1 MIRKHSKLLQK
12 IKGMTISEL
21 VITLTIISI
30 LAVFVTSTY
39 SNYATR
45 TKIANQVSLVTA
57 HTRQV
62 YDLKKD
68 GKDFYLNFD
77 NSTVN
82 DYGAVTK
89 NIGESGANIIKGN
102 DEVMIRPEAV
112 DPDSVRW
119 RCIVYGDGLSES
131 SIPNHCIL
139 GSSIFF
145 RILKDNNMLIM
156 IGVKF
161 IKIIHSSVI
170 GLSLVVMKRL
180 NFGITL
186 TEYLIVVIMLQSYM
200 VIEMKSLNYLM
211 I

>member
-1 MIRKHSKLLQK
+1 MI
-12 IKGMTISEL
+12 M
-21 VITLTIISI
+21 V
-30 LAVFVTSTY
+30 
-39 SNYATR
+39 
-45 TKIANQVSLVTA
+45 
-57 HTRQV
+57 
-62 YDLKKD
+62 
-68 GKDFYLNFD
+68 
-77 NSTVN
+77 
-82 DYGAVTK
+82 AVTK

>member
-1 MIRKHSKLLQK
+1 
-12 IKGMTISEL
+12 
-21 VITLTIISI
+21 
-30 LAVFVTSTY
+30 
-39 SNYATR
+39 
-45 TKIANQVSLVTA
+45 
-57 HTRQV
+57 
-62 YDLKKD
+62 
-68 GKDFYLNFD
+68 
-77 NSTVN
+77 
-82 DYGAVTK
+82 
-89 NIGESGANIIKGN
+89 
-102 DEVMIRPEAV
+102 MIRPEAV